1 MKTPIYDKINHK
13 YYEKPSEGN
22 LVNQQAEKIKKIKKT
37 GVIDFELLK
46 NILRKVKQILKGR
59 REVMYADI
67 INFIIRHGFSGEQY
81 NSILVWCNYNINL
94 GKVFVDF

>member
-1 MKTPIYDKINHK
+1 M
-13 YYEKPSEGN
+13 
-22 LVNQQAEKIKKIKKT
+22 NQQAEKIKKIKKT